1 MLDALRTLADVCVAM
16 VVGAFVLTTL
26 PLLTLGTAALYR
38 LQHSNTSSS
47 RRRKDGS
54 SGGSNNDDDDES
66 AERDGEESASGER
79 VELFVFKGMV
89 LWMALVQLES
99 AVGTAAAAWLTA
111 LSLERFAPGDKSVK
125 LLLEPPPKA
134 LDYVYLL
141 GVAPMLSAAPGGVHG
156 FAAGWQVFLCA
167 AYFWRSIKAS
177 TTTALS
183 SSVALYVFSYSF
195 GVFGWRRWVRALG
208 LEPAPIEGGADALQ
222 LVAAIGMLLLVGP
235 GQTRL
240 SMMVGALV
248 LSDELRTNALRV
260 SAALASQ
267 AVIVLQVATRL
278 ASAALGVVFEGG
290 LAAVASAARN
300 AVAAAAGGLGGGSF
314 RSGGSD
320 DAGGGVV
327 GGGPPAGELTL
338 DLLGKGEL

>member
-1 MLDALRTLADVCVAM
+1 MVVFDALRLVADVCVAM
-16 VVGAFVLTTL
+16 VVGAFLLTML

-38 LQHSNTSSS
+38 LQHSNSSK
-47 RRRKDGS
+47 RLKN
-54 SGGSNNDDDDES
+54 GGNNNNDDDDDDENES
-66 AERDGEESASGER
+66 AEREGEESASGER

-89 LWMALVQLES
+89 FWMALVQLES

-111 LSLERFAPGDKSVK
+111 LSLERFSPGDKSVK

-134 LDYVYLL
+134 LDYMYLL

-167 AYFWRSIKAS
+167 AYFWRSVKAS

-208 LEPAPIEGGADALQ
+208 LEPAPIEGGTDALQ

-260 SAALASQ
+260 STALASQ

-278 ASAALGVVFEGG
+278 ASVALGVVFEGG
-290 LAAVASAARN
+290 LAALASAARS
-300 AVAAAAGGLGGGSF
+300 AVAAAAAGLGAGVGSF
-314 RSGGSD
+314 SSGGERLHRSD
-320 DAGGGVV
+320 ME
-327 GGGPPAGELTL
+327 PRFLCSP
-338 DLLGKGEL
+338 